1 MLRLDLAEII
11 RTPGMYHTYKVNE
24 APYATDDVEYVSPIT
39 GDITVTNTGTMLLV
53 RGPIKTTIA
62 MECNRCLETVRVPI
76 ETDIEEQFDLQEMD
90 DSQHHDKVVKVVEEE
105 NIGAFEDKVLLL
117 DVLIRQATILAEP
130 LMPLCREDCPGI
142 PVKSTDKDADT
153 TEPLKKSPFSDLS
166 KLLEE

>member
-11 RTPGMYHTYKVNE
+11 RTPGMYQTYNVNE
-24 APYATDDVEYVSPIT
+24 PPYSDEDVEFVSPVT
-39 GDITVTNTGTMLLV
+39 GDITVTNTGSMLLV
-53 RGPIKTTIA
+53 RGPIRTTIA

-76 ETDIEEQFDLQEMD
+76 ETDIEEQFDLEAMD
-90 DSQHHDKVVKVVEEE
+90 DSQHHDQITKVVDEE

-117 DVLIRQATILAEP
+117 NVIIRQATILAEP

-142 PVKSTDKDADT
+142 AVKSTDTADDA
-153 TEPLKKSPFSDLS
+153 EPLKKSPFSDLS